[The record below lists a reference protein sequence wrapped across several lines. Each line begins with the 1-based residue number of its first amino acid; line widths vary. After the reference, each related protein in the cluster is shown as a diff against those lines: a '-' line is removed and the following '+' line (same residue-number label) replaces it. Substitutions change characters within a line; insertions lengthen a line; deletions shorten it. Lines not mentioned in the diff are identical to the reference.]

1 MRKMMKVDGIE
12 EAMHGKKGKNGFRRA
27 IRDLTKRSSSN
38 QDMMKKGLNSRF
50 SLKDLPKY
58 S

>member
-1 MRKMMKVDGIE
+1 MKVDGIE